1 MIKVNTYFE
10 GNVKSL
16 GFEREAAAFTAGV
29 VLPGAY
35 TFDTESEEHL
45 TITVG
50 EIEVQPP
57 GSEWRIVKAGE
68 AITIPAK
75 SNFDLKVKQPASY
88 ICMYT

>member
-16 GFEREAAAFTAGV
+16 GFEREKVAYTAGV

-35 TFDTESEEHL
+35 TFETQRNEQL

-50 EIEVQPP
+50 EIEVNPP
-57 GSEWRIVKAGE
+57 GSEWRTVKAGE
-68 AITIPAK
+68 TITIPAN
-75 SNFDLKVKQPASY
+75 SSFDLKVKQPAAY
-88 ICMYT
+88 ICKYT